1 MANWTD
7 CTMRFLSEDEK
18 TLKAIEKEAEKKE
31 FCDYYIIDG
40 EETEFFFN
48 CSGKW
53 NADYE
58 WFKHTCEKYSVAG
71 KLTDGEGTVSENEYD
86 YLCPASIADYGKEYF
101 IELYGESFES
111 PEHAEYVLDALELT
125 GDDRD
130 EAMRYM
136 VNVPRYRVEP
146 TAELQAKMDKLFK
159 GAPKIGTTAEETL
172 VYCQINELI
181 VAEAEPSKNGYRVTA
196 FDDFTKQ
203 WVETEIILGDIELAE
218 KLIFNEDVGSMKID
232 EDGNTVA

>member
-53 NADYE
+53 N
-58 WFKHTCEKYSVAG
+58 
-71 KLTDGEGTVSENEYD
+71 
-86 YLCPASIADYGKEYF
+86 ADYGKEYF

-203 WVETEIILGDIELAE
+203 WVEAEIILGDIELAE
-218 KLIFNEDVGSMKID
+218 KLIFNEDIGSMKID
-232 EDGNTVA
+232 EDGNKVA